1 MNESEDAVLEELND
15 RQRRFVELVVLGRPA
30 GRAYEE
36 AGYDARGAVADQAAS
51 RLLRN
56 VKVVSYRE
64 FLRNQARE
72 SSQMSLDEMVA
83 YLTNVLRTPVGAVD
97 QNHPLCQEYVHV
109 QADDDEA
116 EEEMVD
122 LFGDTV
128 SSKPKK
134 IIRVKMVGKLDAGK
148 MLIGLMG
155 WNKPQQVELGAD
167 DALSALISGVRKSN
181 P

>member
-1 MNESEDAVLEELND
+1 MLTFPKNRNRDKAADVNESEDAVLEELND
-15 RQRRFVELVVLGRPA
+15 RQRRFVELVVLGRAA
-30 GRAYEE
+30 GR
-36 AGYDARGAVADQAAS
+36 
-51 RLLRN
+51 
-56 VKVVSYRE
+56 
-64 FLRNQARE
+64 
-72 SSQMSLDEMVA
+72 A

>member
-15 RQRRFVELVVLGRPA
+15 RQRRFVELVVLGRAA